1 MGGWADGFFSEWQQ
15 AWSTETS
22 AVMAHV
28 TDDIEYWDATL
39 AEPIRGAT
47 AYSDYVDG
55 FFAAFSEI
63 EWSLREPV
71 IQEGERVAEPWRCR
85 ALNSGPLWIGLPAT
99 GKRLE
104 TTGTDIFEFR
114 DGKVCR
120 EHSFY
125 DVQSSM
131 RQLGL
136 WPNQGGAVEKATI
149 SVAGLAVTARRE
161 LGTRLLR

>member
-1 MGGWADGFFSEWQQ
+1 MGARADTFFSDWQQ
-15 AWSTETS
+15 AWSTDTA

-28 TDDIEYWDATL
+28 TDDVEYWDATL
-39 AEPIRGAT
+39 PEPIRGAP
-47 AYSDYVDG
+47 AYADYVEG
-55 FFAAFSEI
+55 FFTAFSEI

-71 IQEGERVAEPWRCR
+71 IEEGGRVAEPWRCR

-114 DGKVCR
+114 DGKVRR

-136 WPNQGGAVEKATI
+136 WPNQGGAVEKATM

-161 LGTRLLR
+161 IGTRLLR